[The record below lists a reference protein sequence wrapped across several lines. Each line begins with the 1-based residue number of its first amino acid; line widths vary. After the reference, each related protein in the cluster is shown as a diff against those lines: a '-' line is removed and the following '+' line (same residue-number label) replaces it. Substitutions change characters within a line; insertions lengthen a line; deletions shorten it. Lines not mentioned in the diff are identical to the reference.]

1 MRKAPLC
8 SNTARRV
15 GSFVVVPYRATT
27 ICSTI
32 CSRVPHNSLCGG
44 DESTCRRPRITM
56 LRYRII
62 ISTSWQVRAPL
73 CTPRQPPLRQ
83 ALGLPGPPRGL
94 RTGGRS
100 APPVAPPPSLT
111 CSPSPPHQ
119 SVHLPLVARTAP
131 HIMCTCACA
140 HFSLSLSLQV
150 ELPAHVA
157 AVRRSAVC
165 ACVCVCVC
173 SWSWSTCW
181 LVVHIRHVPH
191 ANERTWPPR

>member
-1 MRKAPLC
+1 MLSQVHSSHQSVKHHIPR
-8 SNTARRV
+8 SGRRSLTV
-15 GSFVVVPYRATT
+15 TLYWVRACT
-27 ICSTI
+27 
-32 CSRVPHNSLCGG
+32 RVPHNSLCGG

-165 ACVCVCVC
+165 ACVCVCVQLE
-173 SWSWSTCW
+173 
-181 LVVHIRHVPH
+181 LVHVLAGLPYQ
-191 ANERTWPPR
+191 ARASRK